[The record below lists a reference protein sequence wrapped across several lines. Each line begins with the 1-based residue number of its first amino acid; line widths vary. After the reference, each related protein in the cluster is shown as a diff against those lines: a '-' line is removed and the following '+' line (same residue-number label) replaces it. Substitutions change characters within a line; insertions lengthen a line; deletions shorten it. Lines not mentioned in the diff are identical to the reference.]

1 MESNSIL
8 ELSPKVF
15 EFEKNVPKL
24 KPQGVKI
31 GEIGLKPTLGE
42 PPNKFK
48 VPSLGLKVV
57 LKRKK
62 PHKIHIHLFLWH
74 FHLTSYHNKNTY
86 LSLKRN
92 IVVFHLEV
100 PKVQC
105 YFKCI

>member
-1 MESNSIL
+1 MESNSIFKFN
-8 ELSPKVF
+8 PKVF

-48 VPSLGLKVV
+48 VPSLGLKVL

-62 PHKIHIHLFLWH
+62 SHNIHIHLFLCH
-74 FHLTSYHNKNTY
+74 FHFNLVS
-86 LSLKRN
+86 
-92 IVVFHLEV
+92 
-100 PKVQC
+100 Q
-105 YFKCI
+105 